1 MRIALFGLFVLVCTL
16 FACVPPEAGGLK
28 SKSEINLDLQDPL
41 QRKIVELGDERRLD
55 SLIVYLRNGDPTL
68 RYLALRVLGS
78 MHDSTAIPIAADL
91 LKDPVKAVRIAAAQT
106 LGLSGSEKA
115 QPFLLAAFDR
125 ADSLSVQQDF
135 NEAVLEAVGRCG
147 SATSLQHLATIKT
160 FKPTDTLLLT
170 GQCKGIY
177 RFATRGITSPEGTQT
192 MTSYVGNVR
201 IPYPARLMAAHYLAR
216 AREITLDSTQVK
228 SVIDGFWSTTEPD
241 LKMALAKAAGKSNA
255 PAVFSFL
262 AKAITTET
270 DYRVKCNLIN
280 SFAGHAPDTVLATVS
295 KMFYDTNLHVART
308 AAEFFI
314 KNGNANQADQY
325 WRYDQ
330 NESRPWPVRVAL
342 FQASNR
348 WLSAGYVNTID
359 HVNGRLRDWF
369 SKPTSS
375 PSEKAACLAALAENG
390 WQFRWIKEKGYSHNL
405 PIVKTAATEALKYI
419 CQRDN
424 FFTFFGGGSTVVR
437 NEMNIYLMEALATG
451 DAGMMSGAAEA
462 LATKALQFPAI
473 ADSLQTAIV
482 QGALAKLK
490 LPRDIETYRTVQK
503 TVDYYSG
510 KPVAPDQ
517 KPAFSNPINWAIF
530 SGLSERSRVKITTTQ
545 GEIELELFPQEA
557 PGSVASFIRLANEGF
572 YDKKT
577 FHRVVPNFVIQG
589 GCPRGDGFG
598 SLDYCL
604 RTEIGRL
611 KYDNEG
617 WVGMASA
624 GVDTEGTQFFI
635 THSPTPHL
643 DGNYTIF
650 ARVTSGM
657 DVVHKIQV
665 GDVIQTI
672 VVKG

>member
-1 MRIALFGLFVLVCTL
+1 MRYAVLGLFVFVCTF
-16 FACVPPEAGGLK
+16 FACVPPEAGGLN
-28 SKSEINLDLQDPL
+28 SKSEINIDLKDQA
-41 QRKIVELGDERRLD
+41 QRRLIELGDERKLD
-55 SLIVYLRNGDPTL
+55 SLVVYLRNTDPTL
-68 RYLALRVLGS
+68 RYLALRTLGS
-78 MHDSTAIPIAADL
+78 MHDSTTIPIASDL
-91 LKDPVKAVRIAAAQT
+91 LKDPVKSVRIAAAQM

-115 QPFLLAAFDR
+115 QSFLLAAFDR
-125 ADSLSVQQDF
+125 TDSLSVQQDF

-147 SATSLQHLATIKT
+147 SASSLAHLASIKT
-160 FKPTDTLLLT
+160 FRPTDTLLLT

-177 RFATRGITSPEGTQT
+177 RFAARGITSPEATQT
-192 MTSYVGNVR
+192 MTAYVGNVR

-216 AREITLDSTQVK
+216 GKEISYDSSQVK

-241 LKMALAKAAGKSNA
+241 LKMALAKAAGKSKA
-255 PAVFSFL
+255 PAMFSFL

-280 SFAGHAPDTVLATVS
+280 AFAGHAPDTVLATLS
-295 KMFYDTNLHVART
+295 PMFYDTNLHVART

-314 KNGNANQADQY
+314 KNGNASQADQY

-348 WLSAGYVNTID
+348 WLSSGYVNTID

-369 SKPTSS
+369 TRPASS
-375 PSEKAACLAALAENG
+375 GSEKAACLMALAENG
-390 WQFRWIKEKGYSHNL
+390 WQFRWIKEKGYSHNM
-405 PIVKTAATEALKYI
+405 PVVKSAATEALKYI

-424 FFTFFGGGSTVVR
+424 FYSFFGGGSTVVR
-437 NEMNIYLMEALATG
+437 YEMNIYLMEALANG

-473 ADSLQTAIV
+473 ADSTHTAIIY
-482 QGALAKLK
+482 GTLAKLK
-490 LPRDIETYRTVQK
+490 LPRDIETYRAVQK

-510 KPVAPDQ
+510 KPESPNY
-517 KPAFSNPINWAIF
+517 KPSFSNPINWAIF
-530 SGLSERSRVKITTTQ
+530 SGLSEGSRVKIQTTQ

-572 YDKKT
+572 YDKKS

-604 RTEIGRL
+604 RTEISKL
-611 KYDNEG
+611 KYDDAG

-665 GDVIQTI
+665 GDVIQSI